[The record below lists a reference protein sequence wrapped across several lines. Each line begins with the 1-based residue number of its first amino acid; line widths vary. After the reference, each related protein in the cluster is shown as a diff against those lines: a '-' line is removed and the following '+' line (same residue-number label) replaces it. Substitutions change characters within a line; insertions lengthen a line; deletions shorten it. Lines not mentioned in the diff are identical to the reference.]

1 MYHSKWILVLVLV
14 LASSSESLAQQP
26 ATNAGPSHK
35 YRTILTISGA
45 AGGFASGVY
54 LGLAKF
60 DDAPYSERKVTTT
73 AIIGGVGGA
82 VGGYFLGRVF
92 DRRRDRARAQ
102 SVTRSLDIAPIVSTD
117 EKGVRL
123 AFSF

>member
-1 MYHSKWILVLVLV
+1 MYHSRWILVLVLV
-14 LASSSESLAQQP
+14 LATASESFAQQP
-26 ATNAGPSHK
+26 ATNPDPSHK
-35 YRTILTISGA
+35 YRTVLTISGA

-82 VGGYFLGRVF
+82 VGGYFLGRIF

-102 SVTRSLDIAPIVSTD
+102 SVTRSLNVAPILSTD
-117 EKGVRL
+117 KKAVRL
-123 AFSF
+123 AYSF

>member
-1 MYHSKWILVLVLV
+1 MYHHRWILILVLVLG
-14 LASSSESLAQQP
+14 AASESFAQQP
-26 ATNAGPSHK
+26 ATNPGPSHK
-35 YRTILTISGA
+35 YRTLFTVSGA
-45 AGGFASGVY
+45 AGGFASGLY

-60 DDAPYSERKVTTT
+60 DDAINSERKVTTT
-73 AIIGGVGGA
+73 SIIGGVGGA

-102 SVTRSLDIAPIVSTD
+102 SVTRSLNIAPILSTD
-117 EKGVRL
+117 KQGARL

>member
-1 MYHSKWILVLVLV
+1 MYHSKWILILVLV
-14 LASSSESLAQQP
+14 LAAASESFAQQP
-26 ATNAGPSHK
+26 VTNPGPSHK

-45 AGGFASGVY
+45 AGGFASGVC

-60 DDAPYSERKVTTT
+60 DDAPYAERKVTTT

-102 SVTRSLDIAPIVSTD
+102 TVTRSLDVAPILSTD
-117 EKGVRL
+117 KKGVRL